1 MSTAVATI
9 APPRLPYHPAIEERY
24 GVDRSQWK
32 ALVEAVFP
40 LAKTPDAVVL
50 ALSYCKARR
59 LDPFKRV
66 VHIVPIWDNESRRY
80 VETVWPGIAEHR
92 TTAFRTGQYAGAD
105 PCSYGPEQEFTF
117 SGELKDKTK
126 KTVKLTVPAWAQ
138 LTLYRMIQGQRVPL
152 PGPRVYFIETY
163 SRMGRTE
170 LPNDRWQRAPMQ
182 MLEKCAEAAALR
194 RAFPEEI
201 GDEAVAEEGQLIQA
215 SRADGD
221 APPRPTRAEFVE
233 TPAATAE
240 PEAEAVD
247 AETGEVIEEVVGE
260 PEPAEQPTK
269 GPEQPKQQPVKP
281 AVALAEKMRPVVG
294 ALDACQSD
302 ADVEAAERD
311 VIDPLIEEWPLQDK
325 QYARGLVL
333 EKRQQFSGRAK
344 R

>member
-66 VHIVPIWDNESRRY
+66 VHIVPIWDNNAKRY
-80 VETVWPGIAEHR
+80 IETVWPGIAEHR

-105 PCSYGPEQEFTF
+105 PCSYGPETEFTF
-117 SGELKDKTK
+117 TGELKDKTK
-126 KTVKLTVPAWAQ
+126 KTVTLRVPAWAQ

-170 LPNDRWQRAPMQ
+170 LPNDRWERAPMG

-215 SRADGD
+215 SRSDGD

-247 AETGEVIEEVVGE
+247 AETGEVIEEVTGE
-260 PEPAEQPTK
+260 PEPDAAPA
-269 GPEQPKQQPVKP
+269 KP
-281 AVALAEKMRPVVG
+281 AATGAVALAEKMRPVVG
-294 ALDACQSD
+294 ALDTCQSD
-302 ADVEAAERD
+302 ADVETAERD
-311 VIDPLIEEWPLQDK
+311 VIDPLIADWPLQDK